1 MYYLDCVLIVIEYD
15 RNSRLTDY
23 KHYYNL
29 NNDEKKAVIQL
40 AILFFNPKIFIDAGI
55 FVVNSD
61 LLPDS
66 SGNKFFKITDE
77 TIGVHVNQQVVIG
90 GRTVKVL
97 NIMACNSA
105 WINRNYINPLE
116 RIRNEARIRS
126 LPTQQNY
133 PVVNSETRV
142 IPYNQAVV
150 VNQSTPAVI
159 RTYEFGSSQTLF
171 CRCAVTTNTECE
183 FNCGSCCLCLLTGCL
198 CFMCIQLCRGKSIC
212 CNDTIHKCPNC
223 GHILG
228 RYSSC

>member
-29 NNDEKKAVIQL
+29 NNDKKKAVIQL
-40 AILFFNPKIFIDAGI
+40 AILFNPKIFIDAGI

-66 SGNKFFKITDE
+66 TGNKFFKIIDE

-133 PVVNSETRV
+133 PVVN
-142 IPYNQAVV
+142 
-150 VNQSTPAVI
+150 
-159 RTYEFGSSQTLF
+159 
-171 CRCAVTTNTECE
+171 
-183 FNCGSCCLCLLTGCL
+183 
-198 CFMCIQLCRGKSIC
+198 
-212 CNDTIHKCPNC
+212 
-223 GHILG
+223 
-228 RYSSC
+228 